1 MAEYSLAE
9 LEAEAERRKG
19 NPTFPSVMAEEGTPM
34 QETGKF
40 LESTAKGGAVGLLSL
55 LGGWGSYS
63 DWRKQQQGIEEAP
76 SPISTAGM
84 VSGIK
89 QATGVDLLNVPG
101 YKGAYELG
109 SVAAPTAAIYAV
121 APELSLFGRGK
132 TAMGTIGKGA
142 LETAVGTGTNMF
154 AQSVAPD
161 SPLAQMLISASPYAA
176 GGALTAIQRR
186 TVAPKGT
193 VPESAAALMDVGPM
207 TPGQATGSRVQLA
220 TEARVA
226 AAPETEMKP
235 LAFKQAQAQSAE
247 SFLTR
252 LFDSA
257 SSKAISDPDKVAET
271 LTGAFKN
278 YGQALA
284 TKLKQDANKMFT
296 KAEKSGGMIDTQ
308 PVLDKL
314 EQVKAGLRP
323 DLNPADAALVG
334 KIDSILESLFVPS
347 KAEQRIPSAIVGETG
362 MPLAETVVPATPAGA
377 NKISVSDL
385 KRALSGWSDASWSGN
400 YALNGTDVF
409 AGVAPGQAKGVAR
422 AVLGGFK
429 DALDAA
435 IDSGVA
441 GANDLKGARAAFG
454 ENLKKIDTF
463 AKMPLTRVFGK
474 DLEAVNPDEMLKKL
488 AGQTPTQRK
497 LLFGIL
503 QDDAPAI
510 ADTIRRVQFD
520 RVLSRAAA
528 EAASEDAPDF
538 VIKQALQAMNK
549 KNGDFAFLFPN
560 AADATDARKAMEWMR
575 KTLRSEGPM
584 AVGGGGEYAAVRAV
598 GGSAQA
604 GFIAREVI
612 PTLRDLVAN
621 PNAFANVIFDKDAVK
636 KMLALQNRT
645 DPQKVV
651 DFIGSV
657 GKYVAPMTIRSG
669 AMLETTRPTVAGQEQ
684 PQEQGPSLAE
694 LLAEE
699 ERRKQ
704 AQ

>member
-1 MAEYSLAE
+1 MAEYTLAE
-9 LEAEAERRKG
+9 LEDEARRRAG
-19 NPTFPSVMAEEGTPM
+19 EATLPSVMAEEGTPM

-40 LESTAKGGAVGLLSL
+40 IESAAKGAGVGLLSL

-63 DWRKQQQGIEEAP
+63 DWRKQQQGINEPP
-76 SPISTAGM
+76 SPISTAGL
-84 VSGIK
+84 VSGVK

-101 YKGAYELG
+101 YEGAFEIG
-109 SVAAPTAAIYAV
+109 KVAGPTAALYAV

-132 TAMGTIGKGA
+132 TAAGSVGKGLA
-142 LETAVGTGTNMF
+142 ETGVNTATGMF

-176 GGALTAIQRR
+176 GGALKAIQNRV
-186 TVAPKGT
+186 VAPKGT
-193 VPESAAALMDVGPM
+193 VPESTAALLDVGPL

-226 AAPETEMKP
+226 AEPSTEMKP
-235 LAFKQAQAQSAE
+235 LQFKQQQAQSAE

-252 LFDSA
+252 LFDNA
-257 SSKAISDPDKVAET
+257 SSKAINDPDKVAET

-278 YGQALA
+278 YGQALS

-314 EQVKAGLRP
+314 QQIKAGLRP

-334 KIDSILESLFVPS
+334 KIDNIVESLFIPA
-347 KAEQRIPSAIVGETG
+347 KAEQRIPSALVGETG
-362 MPLAETVVPATPAGA
+362 VPLSETVIPATQAGA
-377 NKISVSDL
+377 NKISIADL
-385 KRALSGWSDASWSGN
+385 KRALSGWSDAAWSGN

-409 AGVAPGQAKGVAR
+409 AGIAPGQAKGVAR

-528 EAASEDAPDF
+528 DAAAEDAPEF

-549 KNGDFAFLFPN
+549 KTGDFAFLFPN
-560 AADATDARKAMEWMR
+560 AADAKDATKAMDWMR
-575 KTLRSEGPM
+575 KTLRSEG
-584 AVGGGGEYAAVRAV
+584 AISVGGGGEYAMTRAL

-604 GFIAREVI
+604 GFIAREVV
-612 PTLRDLVAN
+612 PTLRDMMAN
-621 PNAFANVIFDKDAVK
+621 PNVFANVIFDKNAVQ
-636 KMLALQNRT
+636 KMLALQERT
-645 DPQKVV
+645 DPQRVV
-651 DFIGSV
+651 DFIGAV
-657 GKYVAPMTIRSG
+657 GKYAAKPGIRGG
-669 AMLETTRPTVAGQEQ
+669 AMMDTTKPTVEGQEQ
-684 PQEQGPSLAE
+684 QQGYSLSELEAE
-694 LLAEE
+694 LAS
-699 ERRKQ
+699 RQ
-704 AQ
+704 

>member
-1 MAEYSLAE
+1 MAEYSLAD
-9 LEAEAERRKG
+9 LEEEARRRSG
-19 NPTFPSVMAEEGTPM
+19 EATFPSIMAEEGTPL
-34 QETGKF
+34 QEAGKF
-40 LESTAKGGAVGLLSL
+40 AESTAKGAGVGLLSL

-63 DWRKQQQGIEEAP
+63 DWRKQQQGINEAP

-101 YKGAYELG
+101 YEGAFELG
-109 SVAAPTAAIYAV
+109 KVAGPTAALYAV

-132 TAMGTIGKGA
+132 TAAGSVGRGIA
-142 LETAVGTGTNMF
+142 ETGVNTATSMF

-176 GGALTAIQRR
+176 GGALKAIQGKV
-186 TVAPKGT
+186 VAPKGT
-193 VPESAAALMDVGPM
+193 VPESTAALLDVGPL

-226 AAPETEMKP
+226 AEPSTEMKP
-235 LAFKQAQAQSAE
+235 LQFRQQQAQSAE
-247 SFLTR
+247 SFLTS

-257 SSKAISDPDKVAET
+257 SSKAITDPDKVAET

-323 DLNPADAALVG
+323 DLNPADAALVSR
-334 KIDSILESLFVPS
+334 IDNIMDSLFNPAS
-347 KAEQRIPSAIVGETG
+347 PEIRRKT
-362 MPLAETVVPATPAGA
+362 PLMTEEVIPATAASA
-377 NKISVSDL
+377 NKISVADL

-435 IDSGVA
+435 IDAGVA
-441 GANDLKGARAAFG
+441 GADDLKGARAAFG

-503 QDDAPAI
+503 QNDAPAI

-528 EAASEDAPDF
+528 DAAAEDAPEF

-549 KNGDFAFLFPN
+549 KTGDFSFLFPN
-560 AADATDARKAMEWMR
+560 AQDAKDATKAMEWMR
-575 KTLRSEGPM
+575 KTLRSEGAM
-584 AVGGGGEYAAVRAV
+584 SVGGGGEYAMTRAL

-612 PTLRDLVAN
+612 PTLRDMMAN
-621 PNAFANVIFDKDAVK
+621 PNAFANVIFDKNAVQ
-636 KMLALQNRT
+636 KMLALQERT
-645 DPQKVV
+645 DPQRIV
-651 DFIGSV
+651 DFIGAV
-657 GKYVAPMTIRSG
+657 GKYAAKPGIRSG
-669 AMLETTRPTVAGQEQ
+669 AMLDTTKPVVEGQQ
-684 PQEQGPSLAE
+684 QEQGYSLQELEAE
-694 LLAEE
+694 MAS
-699 ERRKQ
+699 RQ
-704 AQ
+704 Q

>member
-9 LEAEAERRKG
+9 LEAEARRRSG
-19 NPTFPSVMAEEGTPM
+19 EATFPSVMAEKGTTG
-34 QETGKF
+34 EEIGKF
-40 LESTAKGGAVGLLSL
+40 VESAAKGAGVGLLSL

-63 DWRKQQQGIEEAP
+63 DWRKQQQDINEPP
-76 SPISTAGM
+76 SPISTAGL
-84 VSGIK
+84 VSGVK

-101 YKGAYELG
+101 YEGAFEMG
-109 SVAAPTAAIYAV
+109 KVAGPTAALYAV

-132 TAMGTIGKGA
+132 TAAGSIGRGLA
-142 LETAVGTGTNMF
+142 ETGVNTATSMF

-176 GGALTAIQRR
+176 GGALKAIQNRV
-186 TVAPKGT
+186 VAPKGT
-193 VPESAAALMDVGPM
+193 VPESTAALLDVGPL

-226 AAPETEMKP
+226 AEPSTEMKP
-235 LAFKQAQAQSAE
+235 LQFKQQQAQSAE

-257 SSKAISDPDKVAET
+257 SSKAINDPDKVAET

-278 YGQALA
+278 YGQALS
-284 TKLKQDANKMFT
+284 TKLKQDANVMFT

-334 KIDSILESLFVPS
+334 RIDNIMDSLFNPAS
-347 KAEQRIPSAIVGETG
+347 PEIRRKT
-362 MPLAETVVPATPAGA
+362 PLMTEEVIPATPASA
-377 NKISVSDL
+377 NKISVADL

-400 YALNGTDVF
+400 YALDGTDVF

-429 DALDAA
+429 DALDQA
-435 IDSGVA
+435 IESGVA
-441 GANDLKGARAAFG
+441 GADSLKEARRAFG

-503 QDDAPAI
+503 QDDAPAV

-520 RVLSRAAA
+520 RILSRAAA
-528 EAASEDAPDF
+528 DAASEDAPEF

-549 KNGDFAFLFPN
+549 KTGDFAFLFPN
-560 AADATDARKAMEWMR
+560 AADAKDATKAMEWMR
-575 KTLRSEGPM
+575 KTLRSEGAM
-584 AVGGGGEYAAVRAV
+584 SVGGGGEYAITRAL

-604 GFIAREVI
+604 GFIAREVV
-612 PTLRDLVAN
+612 PTLRDMMAN
-621 PNAFANVIFDKDAVK
+621 PNVFANVIFDKNAVQ
-636 KMLALQNRT
+636 KMLALQERT
-645 DPQKVV
+645 DPQRIV
-651 DFIGSV
+651 DFIGAV
-657 GKYVAPMTIRSG
+657 GKYAAKPGIRGG
-669 AMLETTRPTVAGQEQ
+669 AMLDTTKPVVEGQQ
-684 PQEQGPSLAE
+684 QEQGYSLQELEAE
-694 LLAEE
+694 LAS
-699 ERRKQ
+699 RQ
-704 AQ
+704 

>member
-1 MAEYSLAE
+1 MSDVTVNDIDEE
-9 LEAEAERRKG
+9 IRRRGEA
-19 NPTFPSVMAEEGTPM
+19 TFPSVMAEKGTTAEEA
-34 QETGKF
+34 QKF
-40 LESTAKGGAVGLLSL
+40 LESTAKGAGVGLLSL

-63 DWRKQQQGIEEAP
+63 DWRKQQQGINEPP
-76 SPISTAGM
+76 SPISTAGL

-89 QATGVDLLNVPG
+89 QATGIDLLNVPG
-101 YKGAYELG
+101 YEGAFELG
-109 SVAAPTAAIYAV
+109 KVAGPTAALYAV

-132 TAMGTIGKGA
+132 TAAGSVGRGVA
-142 LETAVGTGTNMF
+142 ETGVNTATGMF

-161 SPLAQMLISASPYAA
+161 SPLAQLLISASPYAA
-176 GGALTAIQRR
+176 GGALKAIQGK
-186 TVAPKGT
+186 VVSPKGT
-193 VPESAAALMDVGPM
+193 VPESTAALLDVGPL

-226 AAPETEMKP
+226 AEPSTEAKP
-235 LAFKQAQAQSAE
+235 LQFRQQQAQSAE
-247 SFLTR
+247 SFLTQ

-257 SSKAISDPDKVAET
+257 SSKAINDPDKVAST

-278 YGQALA
+278 YGQALS

-314 EQVKAGLRP
+314 NTVKAGLRP

-334 KIDSILESLFVPS
+334 KIDNIIDSLFIPA
-347 KAEQRIPSAIVGETG
+347 KAEQRIPSALVSEAGV
-362 MPLAETVVPATPAGA
+362 PLAETVIPEVAAGA
-377 NKISVSDL
+377 NKISIADL
-385 KRALSGWSDASWSGN
+385 KRALSGWSDAAWSGN

-409 AGVAPGQAKGVAR
+409 TGIAPGQAKGVAR

-429 DALDAA
+429 DALDQA
-435 IDSGVA
+435 IDAGVA
-441 GANDLKGARAAFG
+441 GANDLKGARTAFG

-488 AGQTPTQRK
+488 AAQTPTQRK

-503 QDDAPAI
+503 QEDAPAI

-520 RVLSRAAA
+520 RILTRAAA
-528 EAASEDAPDF
+528 DAAAEDAPEF

-549 KNGDFAFLFPN
+549 KTGEFSFLFPK
-560 AADATDARKAMEWMR
+560 AEDADNARKAMDWMR
-575 KTLRSEGPM
+575 KTLRSE
-584 AVGGGGEYAAVRAV
+584 AALSAGGGGEYAMTRAL

-612 PTLRDLVAN
+612 PTLRDLMAN
-621 PNAFANVIFDKDAVK
+621 PNAFANVIFDKNAVQ
-636 KMLALQNRT
+636 KMIALQERT
-645 DPQKVV
+645 DPQRVI
-651 DFIGSV
+651 DFIGAV
-657 GKYVAPMTIRSG
+657 GKYAAKPGIRSG
-669 AMLETTRPTVAGQEQ
+669 AMLDTTKPEVEGQQQQETSGV
-684 PQEQGPSLAE
+684 SLADIEAE
-694 LLAEE
+694 LAS
-699 ERRKQ
+699 RQ
-704 AQ
+704 

>member
-34 QETGKF
+34 QEAGKF
-40 LESTAKGGAVGLLSL
+40 LESTAKGGAVGLLNL

-63 DWRKQQQGIEEAP
+63 DWRKQQQGVEEAP

-132 TAMGTIGKGA
+132 TAMGTVGKGA

-193 VPESAAALMDVGPM
+193 VPESTAALLDVGPL

-257 SSKAISDPDKVAET
+257 SSKAITDPDKVAET

-334 KIDSILESLFVPS
+334 RIDNIMDSLFNPATPEV
-347 KAEQRIPSAIVGETG
+347 RRTT
-362 MPLAETVVPATPAGA
+362 PLMTEEVIPATPATA
-377 NKISVSDL
+377 NKISIADL

-435 IDSGVA
+435 IDAGVA
-441 GANDLKGARAAFG
+441 GADDLKGARAAFG

-503 QDDAPAI
+503 QNDAPAI

-621 PNAFANVIFDKDAVK
+621 PNAFANVIFDKEAVQ

-657 GKYVAPMTIRSG
+657 GKYVAPMAVRSG